1 MAWFAHDPLP
11 PRTAVDPRDDK
22 SLSWDALLVKTERRN
37 PRNRMRSMRL
47 RSLWLGAGPDN
58 LGAGHDWWRAGL
70 KGELRGGDRQQRL
83 RAARLLR
90 CREEDWQRGKEIP
103 GERDVLH

>member
-1 MAWFAHDPLP
+1 
-11 PRTAVDPRDDK
+11 
-22 SLSWDALLVKTERRN
+22 
-37 PRNRMRSMRL
+37 
-47 RSLWLGAGPDN
+47 
-58 LGAGHDWWRAGL
+58 
-70 KGELRGGDRQQRL
+70 L